1 MKRLTVQDKLSESFK
16 KFKNNTA
23 LKKGE
28 KKITYAGLD
37 AKSTRVS
44 NWIRC
49 NGIKKGSFIG
59 LDIEERIDFITAL
72 VGILKAGCV
81 FVPIEIPV
89 NPGRITKML
98 RLTGTEVV
106 FCDPAAQGTYN
117 VDMPVRTVLLDELL
131 YHEQQQ
137 EQGTVEYDREDIVY
151 VEFKQEPSGA
161 LNGVP
166 GKNKSLLHLVEW
178 EIETYAIDN
187 TSRVSQVSSPGSGY
201 FLMEVL
207 PALCTGALVCI
218 YPDRTEPFIFM
229 FPGLGSQYVNMGLG
243 LYRAEPLFREEMDRC
258 FEILKPIIGY
268 DLKEILYPSS
278 ESNRSYRSD
287 SKKINRIEI
296 AQLVIFIFEYA
307 LAKRLM
313 KLGIKPQAMIGYSFG
328 EYTAACLAGVFLL
341 EEALRLIA
349 ARGRLLMQLPPGSM
363 TSIPLPKDR
372 LQELLP
378 PEISIA
384 VDNGPSCIAA
394 GPTEAVRQFEKKMRE
409 RKLLTMPLEST
420 RAVHSAMMEPILEKF
435 EEEVG
440 RLTLQTPKI
449 PFISNV
455 TGDWITDRE
464 ALDPTYWVKQLRAP
478 VLFAD
483 GIKTLLAKTNTLFVE
498 IGPGSDLSALLR
510 YHTGEGRDNKVIR
523 VVRNTNKK
531 VSDMDFF
538 LHALSH
544 LEPPAGNQMAQ
555 WIEEN
560 RIRLFHCNPYLFHV
574 INSGTLKPE
583 YFKNLTHVLL
593 LGDTVN
599 PGDLKKWFD
608 LFGERIQPVYL
619 YGAPEVTM
627 VKMHYN
633 IRADDAEKENIPIG
647 EPIKGA
653 RAIILDKNMNICD
666 RGITGDIYIRTP
678 YRSAG
683 YCGNPQLTAQRFVPN
698 PFNTNNDP
706 NDLIYKTGD
715 TGKLLPGGN
724 IERAGK
730 PGQRVKVEK
739 EDKIRVEYK
748 APANEIEK
756 KLVDIWCEIL
766 KKEKIGIRDD
776 FFEAGGHS
784 LGMMTLAAEIYKTFN
799 VEMTVPQLFNIPR
812 IEDISKYIMGTRDGL
827 SGTRD
832 MELPYMVFNESKP
845 RKIFLFPP
853 KIAYGMEYKELSKL
867 LTGYSFVAFNYIEED
882 GRIEQ
887 YVDLIKG
894 IRTRGPYIFLGYSA
908 GGNLAFEVV
917 KAMEKTGN
925 HSIELIMMDSY
936 TNREIEGLTSPDQ
949 QDNYLKFVIKNLEDR
964 GLSFLK
970 EKVTQKIKKY
980 GSYLD
985 NLETNG
991 KVKAAIH
998 FITANNRKIANDWEQ
1013 LTTHTFKIY
1022 NGFGTHLQMLDPGSL
1037 EKNAKMID
1045 KILTEINR

>member
-16 KFKNNTA
+16 KYKDNTA

-37 AKSTRVS
+37 AKSTRIS
-44 NWIRC
+44 NWIRGS
-49 NGIKKGSFIG
+49 GIKKGSFIG
-59 LDIEERIDFITAL
+59 LHIEDRIDCITAL
-72 VGILKAGCV
+72 LGILKAGCV
-81 FVPIEIPV
+81 FVPMEIPAKL
-89 NPGRITKML
+89 NRITKML
-98 RLTGTEVV
+98 ELTGTKIVC
-106 FCDPAAQGTYN
+106 CDPEAQRAYN
-117 VDMPVRTVLLDELL
+117 INMPVRTVLFEDLL
-131 YHEQQQ
+131 YHEQKHGQ
-137 EQGTVEYDREDIVY
+137 ETVEYDREDIVY
-151 VEFKQEPSGA
+151 VEFKQEPSGL

-178 EIETYAIDN
+178 EIETHGIDT

-207 PALCTGALVCI
+207 PALCSGARVCI
-218 YPDRTEPFIFM
+218 YPGSGGPFVFM
-229 FPGLGSQYVNMGLG
+229 FSGLGSQYVDMGLG
-243 LYRAEPLFREEMDRC
+243 LYRADPLFREEMDRC
-258 FEILKPIIGY
+258 FEILEPITGY
-268 DLKEILYPSS
+268 DPKEILYPSPG
-278 ESNRSYRSD
+278 SNRSD
-287 SKKINRIEI
+287 SKKINRVEM

-307 LAKRLM
+307 LARRLI
-313 KLGIKPQAMIGYSFG
+313 KLGIKPRAMIGYSFG

-341 EEALRLIA
+341 EDALRLIA
-349 ARGRLLMQLPPGSM
+349 ARGRLLKQLPPGSM

-378 PEISIA
+378 PGISIA
-384 VDNGPSCIAA
+384 IDNGPSCIAA
-394 GPTEAVRQFEKKMRE
+394 GPVEAVKQFEKKMRE
-409 RKLLTMPLEST
+409 RKLLTMPLKST

-435 EEEVG
+435 EKEVG
-440 RLTLQTPKI
+440 RLTLQRPKI

-464 ALDPTYWVKQLRAP
+464 AIDPTYWVNQLRAP

-483 GIKTLLAKTNTLFVE
+483 GIKTLLEKTGAIFVE

-510 YHTGEGRDNKVIR
+510 YHTNKGRENKVIPL
-523 VVRNTNKK
+523 VRNPNKK

-538 LHALSH
+538 RHALSH
-544 LEPPAGNQMAQ
+544 LEPPAGNRVTQ
-555 WIEEN
+555 WIEQN
-560 RIRLFHCNPYLFHV
+560 RIRLFHCNPYLFHM
-574 INSGTLKPE
+574 INSGTLKSG
-583 YFKNLTHVLL
+583 YFKHLTHVLL
-593 LGDTVN
+593 LGGTVD
-599 PGDLKKWFD
+599 PDDLKRWFD
-608 LFGERIQPVYL
+608 IFGERIQPVYL
-619 YGAPEVTM
+619 YGAPEITM
-627 VKMHYN
+627 VKMYYN
-633 IRADDAEKENIPIG
+633 IRANDAEKETIPIG
-647 EPIKGA
+647 KPIKGA
-653 RAIILDKNMNICD
+653 RAIVLDKSMNICD

-683 YCGNPQLTAQRFVPN
+683 YCGNPQLTARRFVPN
-698 PFNTNNDP
+698 PFNTTNDP

-715 TGKLLPGGN
+715 TGKLLPDGN
-724 IERAGK
+724 IERVGK
-730 PGQRVKVEK
+730 PGQPVTVGKK
-739 EDKIRVEYK
+739 DKIRVEYK
-748 APANEIEK
+748 GPANEIER
-756 KLVDIWCEIL
+756 KLAAIWCKIL

-784 LGMMTLAAEIYKTFN
+784 LGMMTLAAEIYQIFN
-799 VEMTVPQLFNIPR
+799 VEMTVPQLFTIPR
-812 IEDISKYIMGTRDGL
+812 IEDISKYIMGTRDRL
-827 SGTRD
+827 PGTRD
-832 MELPYMVFNESKP
+832 MEVPYMVFNESKP

-853 KIAYGMEYKELSKL
+853 KIAYGMEYKELSKHV
-867 LTGYSFVAFNYIEED
+867 TGYSFIAFNYIEED
-882 GRIEQ
+882 GCIEQ

-949 QDNYLKFVIKNLEDR
+949 QENYLKFVIKNLEAR

-970 EKVTQKIKKY
+970 ENVTRKIKKY

-991 KVKAAIH
+991 SVKAAIH
-998 FITANNRKIANDWEQ
+998 FITANNRKIARDWEQ
-1013 LTTHTFKIY
+1013 LTTDTFKIY
-1022 NGFGTHLQMLDPGSL
+1022 RGFGTHLQMLDPGIL
-1037 EKNAKMID
+1037 EKNAKMIN